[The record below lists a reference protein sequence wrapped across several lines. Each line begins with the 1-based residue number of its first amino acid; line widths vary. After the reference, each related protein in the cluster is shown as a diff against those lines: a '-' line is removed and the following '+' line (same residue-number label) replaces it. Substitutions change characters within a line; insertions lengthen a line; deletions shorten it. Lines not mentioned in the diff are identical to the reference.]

1 MAAKGSRQILFIAFD
16 QVLLLDLSGPLQVFD
31 TSCEL
36 ADGRQ
41 SPYRVRL
48 ASAHGGLVTTSSG
61 VQVMTEPLAGVRGK
75 EIDTVVVPGG
85 PGVHAAAKDKKLVQ
99 WLRVNAPRI
108 RRVCGACTG
117 AFVLGAAGLL
127 QGRRAVTHWG
137 SCDLL
142 QQNFPAASVTPDAL
156 FVHDAGV
163 WTSAGVTAGIDL
175 ALTLVE
181 ADRGHREAMRV
192 ARRLV
197 VFLKR
202 PGGQAQF
209 SVPLSL
215 QAGEDSGFEQLHG
228 WMQDNLT
235 LDLKVETLA
244 EHMGMSARTFARKYV
259 EAVGRTPASVVEELR
274 VEAARQALENTD
286 LSLKQIAARCGFGDE
301 DRMRR
306 AFRRRLS
313 VTPQDYRSRFA
324 NEPASIAPVVDMS
337 VAAMPRGGR

>member
-1 MAAKGSRQILFIAFD
+1 MAARGPRQILFIAFD

-31 TSCEL
+31 TSCEEP
-36 ADGRQ
+36 ARGER
-41 SPYRVRL
+41 PYIVRV
-48 ASAHGGLVTTSSG
+48 ASVDGGLVATSSG
-61 VQVMTEPLAGVRGK
+61 VKLMTEKLAGIAGK
-75 EIDTVVVPGG
+75 EIDTIIVPGG
-85 PGVHAAAKDKKLVQ
+85 PGVHAAAEDRRLVE
-99 WLRVNAPRI
+99 WMRKNAPRI

-117 AFVLGAAGLL
+117 AFVLAAAGLL
-127 QGRRAVTHWG
+127 DGRRAVTHWG

-142 QQNFPAASVTPDAL
+142 KQRFPKTSVAPDAL
-156 FVHDAGV
+156 FVRDGGV

-215 QAGEDSGFEQLHG
+215 QAGEGAAFEELHG
-228 WMQDNLT
+228 WMQDNLA

-244 EHMGMSARTFARKYV
+244 GHMAMSPRTFARKYV
-259 EAVGRTPASVVEELR
+259 ETIGRTPARVVEELR
-274 VEAARQALENTD
+274 VEAARRALEGTE
-286 LSLKQIAARCGFGDE
+286 LSLKQIAERYGFGDE

-306 AFRRRLS
+306 AFRRRLN
-313 VTPQDYRSRFA
+313 VAPQDYRARFA
-324 NEPASIAPVVDMS
+324 VDEPSSARAR
-337 VAAMPRGGR
+337 A

>member
-1 MAAKGSRQILFIAFD
+1 
-16 QVLLLDLSGPLQVFD
+16 
-31 TSCEL
+31 
-36 ADGRQ
+36 
-41 SPYRVRL
+41 
-48 ASAHGGLVTTSSG
+48 
-61 VQVMTEPLAGVRGK
+61 MTEPLAKISGR
-75 EIDTVVVPGG
+75 EIDTIVVPGG
-85 PGVHAAAKDKKLVQ
+85 PGVHAAAADERLVG
-99 WLRVNAPRI
+99 WLRANARPI

-117 AFVLGAAGLL
+117 AFVLAAAGLL
-127 QGRRAVTHWG
+127 KGRRAVTHWG

-142 QQNFPAASVTPDAL
+142 KQRFPDTTVAPDAL
-156 FVHDAGV
+156 FVQDAGV

-215 QAGEDSGFEQLHG
+215 QAGEDGAFEDLHG
-228 WMQDNLT
+228 WMQDNLA

-244 EHMGMSARTFARKYV
+244 EHMGMSARTFARRYA
-259 EAVGRTPASVVEELR
+259 ETIGRTPARVVEELR
-274 VEAARQALENTD
+274 VEAARRALEGTE
-286 LSLKQIAARCGFGDE
+286 LSLKQIAARYGFGDE

-306 AFRRRLS
+306 AFRRRLN
-313 VTPQDYRSRFA
+313 VAPQDYRARFA
-324 NEPASIAPVVDMS
+324 DEEAQLA
-337 VAAMPRGGR
+337 RG

>member
-1 MAAKGSRQILFIAFD
+1 MAARTTRQILFIAFD

-31 TSCEL
+31 TSCEEL
-36 ADGRQ
+36 ERGER
-41 SPYRVRL
+41 PYVVRL
-48 ASAHGGLVTTSSG
+48 ASAEGGLVTTSSG
-61 VQVMTEPLAGVRGK
+61 VKLMTEPLAKIAGR
-75 EIDTVVVPGG
+75 EIDTIVVPGG
-85 PGVHAAAKDKKLVQ
+85 PGVHAAAADERLVG
-99 WLRVNAPRI
+99 WLRANARRI

-117 AFVLGAAGLL
+117 AFVLAAAGLL
-127 QGRRAVTHWG
+127 KGRRAVTHWG

-142 QQNFPAASVTPDAL
+142 KQRFPDTTVAPDAL
-156 FVHDAGV
+156 FVQDAGV

-215 QAGEDSGFEQLHG
+215 QDGEDGAFEDLHG
-228 WMQDNLT
+228 WMQDNLA

-244 EHMGMSARTFARKYV
+244 EHMGMSARTFARRYA
-259 EAVGRTPASVVEELR
+259 ETIGRTPARVVEELR
-274 VEAARQALENTD
+274 VEAARRALEGTE
-286 LSLKQIAARCGFGDE
+286 LSLKQIAARYGFGDE

-306 AFRRRLS
+306 AFRRRLN
-313 VTPQDYRSRFA
+313 VAPQDYRARFA
-324 NEPASIAPVVDMS
+324 DEEAQLA
-337 VAAMPRGGR
+337 RR